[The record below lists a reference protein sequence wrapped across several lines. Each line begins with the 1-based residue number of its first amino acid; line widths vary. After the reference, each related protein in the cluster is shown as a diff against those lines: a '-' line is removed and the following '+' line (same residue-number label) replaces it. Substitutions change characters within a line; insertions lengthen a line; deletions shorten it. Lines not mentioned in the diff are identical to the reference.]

1 MIHNEGVWK
10 GRMDIII
17 WELNKIK
24 EDEMKTKRIKEYKRR
39 LQLILK
45 SKLNEKKQNNTE
57 Q

>member
-1 MIHNEGVWK
+1 
-10 GRMDIII
+10 MDIII